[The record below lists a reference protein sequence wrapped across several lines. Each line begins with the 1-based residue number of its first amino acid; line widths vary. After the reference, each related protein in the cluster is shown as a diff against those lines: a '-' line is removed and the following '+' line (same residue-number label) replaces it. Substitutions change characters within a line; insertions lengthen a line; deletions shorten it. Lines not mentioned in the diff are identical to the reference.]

1 MGLKCQNSIFL
12 EHGHV
17 AYQIKGNHGCSNMV
31 ENILAG
37 NPLPPPLT
45 LGVKRSKLIFYRIL
59 SYQIKKDYQIQKH
72 GSKYSAYIPSPFPTR
87 PWVWG

>member
-1 MGLKCQNSIFL
+1 MDLGDGIKMSKFNFL

-37 NPLPPPLT
+37 NPLPPPPT
-45 LGVKRSKLIFYRIL
+45 PSNPGGQKVKIIFLQNIII
-59 SYQIKKDYQIQKH
+59 SN
-72 GSKYSAYIPSPFPTR
+72 
-87 PWVWG
+87 